1 MKIGRCLPADFIKL
15 PRRVPHF
22 SKSHSQTLPMERSK
36 AVELQA
42 ICKIVISASSAPSS
56 AGVHR
61 ENPFGPLTYK
71 SEACNK
77 GFGLMSQ
84 LPCECG
90 TSAPALGLQSH
101 QSEFDHI
108 QTYSVTVA
116 RFCVKGRIQQNPT
129 PCGTDPVLS
138 TCTLWARGEG
148 SSWNCCSLC
157 FLRQEGNQLR
167 FSWSGN
173 FMAKCHR
180 LHGRNLLGEH
190 MLLAAIWAFPS
201 TKPLFSRASAR
212 GRSTH
217 APSVGAGCSTQSGH
231 PSSP

>member
-1 MKIGRCLPADFIKL
+1 MYEDWQVSPCRLYQA
-15 PRRVPHF
+15 
-22 SKSHSQTLPMERSK
+22 SKKSPPLQQKPQPTLPMERSK

-42 ICKIVISASSAPSS
+42 ISKMVISASSAPSS

-61 ENPFGPLTYK
+61 ENPFGPLTYE

-77 GFGLMSQ
+77 GFGLVSQ

-90 TSAPALGLQSH
+90 TSPPALGLQSH

-138 TCTLWARGEG
+138 TCTL
-148 SSWNCCSLC
+148 
-157 FLRQEGNQLR
+157 
-167 FSWSGN
+167 
-173 FMAKCHR
+173 
-180 LHGRNLLGEH
+180 
-190 MLLAAIWAFPS
+190 
-201 TKPLFSRASAR
+201 
-212 GRSTH
+212 
-217 APSVGAGCSTQSGH
+217 
-231 PSSP
+231 